1 MWRLCVRRAS
11 RGILSVRAIR
21 PAQTARGFEMANYIV
36 LDCETTD
43 KTPRVSDRAQPE
55 NSLVYDLGWVIYDN
69 KTGEVLRERSFVIAE
84 TFYDNRRM
92 QSAYYASK
100 LPQYHEGIKRGEWVV
115 AGFREVW
122 QTLRADCK
130 EFGVSKAWAYNCQF
144 DEKALNSTLDH
155 YSNGYNHWFMPY
167 KLRLNDIWDYCSN
180 ITSTTAYLKFCDKN
194 GYFTPKGNPI
204 TNAETVYRFIS
215 GARDFV
221 EDHTALSDARIEME
235 ILKAARK
242 KHSKT
247 RHSRGRGWMDAAKA
261 NKGRR

>member
-1 MWRLCVRRAS
+1 MERLCAAGNPWYLIRAEQF
-11 RGILSVRAIR
+11 GPHR
-21 PAQTARGFEMANYIV
+21 PLGEFEMANYIV

-55 NSLVYDLGWVIYDN
+55 NSLVYDLGWVVYDTN
-69 KTGEVLRERSFVIAE
+69 TGEVLRERSFVVTE

-92 QSAYYASK
+92 QSAYYAAK
-100 LPQYHEGIKRGEWVV
+100 LPQYFEGILSGKWVV

-122 QTLRADCK
+122 QTLKADCK
-130 EFGVSKAWAYNCQF
+130 ELNVSKAWAYNCQF

-167 KLRLNDIWDYCSN
+167 NLRLNDIWDYCSN

-194 GYFTPKGNPI
+194 GYFTPKGNPV

-215 GARDFV
+215 GERDFT
-221 EDHTALSDARIEME
+221 EDHTALNDARIEME

-242 KHSKT
+242 KHKKT
-247 RHSRGRGWMDAAKA
+247 RHSRGRGWMDAARA
-261 NKGRR
+261 NKDRR